1 MPLILGTN
9 SIKDTGFNVPNSL
22 RFNPGSDDYLN
33 VTQSSGTSDI
43 KGTFSAWIKG
53 NHTNSIFSGH
63 TDSNNRIALYF
74 SDSLRIYGA
83 ISGSQSV
90 YLITNQLFRDS
101 SAWYHI
107 VVAWDTSQ
115 ATDTNRFKVYVNGS
129 QVTSFSTAA
138 YPDEDADVYW
148 NKGTDLTVGA
158 RYVSSVSDFFD
169 GYMSETV
176 FIDGLQLAA
185 DSFGEFDEDSGIW
198 KPINVSGLTFGTN
211 GFYLETK
218 GSGTSANSSGLG
230 ADTSGN
236 ANHFTVNNLTAVDQ
250 TTDTCTNNFA
260 TVNPVDSGFKV
271 NLSEGNLKFVG
282 ETADYIQQWGR
293 TTFGVSRGKWY
304 WEMTKIANN
313 PCIGIV
319 TMQSPINL
327 ALENNTDA
335 RCVIYCSGQLD
346 GQDNSGRV
354 NGIATSI
361 ADYADDDIVSCMM
374 DLDNGFVYFAKN
386 GTIQIG
392 ADDSTTGNPASG
404 SSGTGA
410 ANPTSQLL
418 TNQHDGV
425 WSPLIFDNSSNPA
438 ATAIYNFGNPTVA
451 LSSGVADGNGFGNFE
466 YAPPSGYFALCTKNL
481 AEHG

>member
-1 MPLILGTN
+1 N
-9 SIKDTGFNVPNSL
+9 
-22 RFNPGSDDYLN
+22 
-33 VTQSSGTSDI
+33 
-43 KGTFSAWIKG
+43 
-53 NHTNSIFSGH
+53 
-63 TDSNNRIALYF
+63 TDHWA
-74 SDSLRIYGA
+74 
-83 ISGSQSV
+83 
-90 YLITNQLFRDS
+90 
-101 SAWYHI
+101 
-107 VVAWDTSQ
+107 VAS
-115 ATDTNRFKVYVNGS
+115 
-129 QVTSFSTAA
+129 
-138 YPDEDADVYW
+138 
-148 NKGTDLTVGA
+148 
-158 RYVSSVSDFFD
+158 
-169 GYMSETV
+169 
-176 FIDGLQLAA
+176 
-185 DSFGEFDEDSGIW
+185 
-198 KPINVSGLTFGTN
+198 
-211 GFYLETK
+211 
-218 GSGTSANSSGLG
+218 
-230 ADTSGN
+230 
-236 ANHFTVNNLTAVDQ
+236 LTAVDQ

-260 TVNPVDSGFKV
+260 TVNPLDSGFKV

-282 ETADYIQQWGR
+282 ETADFIQQWGR

-327 ALENNTDA
+327 ALENNAAA

-466 YAPPSGYFALCTKNL
+466 YAPPSGYLALCTKNL
-481 AEHG
+481 AETG